1 MTAKPKLEYIL
12 LALFICGMAVIGVYF
27 NVIAGP
33 PPPVIQVATTPSP
46 DAVARSKAWA
56 EATEKPVVQASV
68 VRSSE
73 FRYTLNPEDRPT
85 PTMSYP
91 TPDITGIPWMDQAK
105 DSIVALQ
112 VAVVGAESNLG
123 GTGFI
128 VNDKGHILTNEHVM
142 GVELTW
148 GRLTIDIETPDREQY
163 RYWITKHPEIDL
175 AYLVDNLTTNR
186 TGFPDTRPL
195 PTDLAL
201 PLGDSDAVQ
210 VGDTVIVAGY
220 PGYSMGNLVV
230 KRGRIIGKDAN
241 WLEADMPVSGGFSG
255 SPMFNARGEI
265 IGIATRGDTNRVIA
279 IPINVAK
286 DWMVP

>member
-46 DAVARSKAWA
+46 DAIARSKAWA
-56 EATEKPVVQASV
+56 EATEKPVLQASV

-73 FRYTLNPEDRPT
+73 FRYTLNPEDQPT
-85 PTMSYP
+85 PTITPTPYP
-91 TPDITGIPWMDQAK
+91 TSIQWMNQAK
-105 DSIVALQ
+105 DSIIALQ

-175 AYLVDNLTTNR
+175 ARLVDNPAHYR

-201 PLGDSDAVQ
+201 PLGDSDTVQ
-210 VGDTVIVAGY
+210 MGDTVVVAGY
-220 PGYSMGNLVV
+220 PGYSMGNLVI
-230 KRGRIIGKDAN
+230 KRGHIIGKDAH

-255 SPMFNARGEI
+255 SPMFNAKGEV
-265 IGIATRGDTNRVIA
+265 IGVATRGDDTRVIA